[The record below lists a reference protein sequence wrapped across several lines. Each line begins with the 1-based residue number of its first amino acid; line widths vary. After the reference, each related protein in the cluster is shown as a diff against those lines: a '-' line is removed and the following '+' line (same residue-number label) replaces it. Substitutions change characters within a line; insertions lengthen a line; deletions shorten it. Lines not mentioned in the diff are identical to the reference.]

1 MLRFSGALLLLG
13 SLLFLAP
20 LSSPVVVDVFGAS
33 DPQTRAEFI
42 ANSPTA
48 WDFVHGLLLVG
59 SVVAGLGLVL
69 FANQLQRYGKDGT
82 TSLVGYLSATA
93 GVLGAVL
100 WVVISLSR
108 ITREPDVV
116 AANMNSAGWHFAGFA
131 VLTSIAIVLAGFAI
145 LRSAYPKWLGWAE
158 LALGGLILIVYLIMG
173 DMLPAVF
180 YFPLLLLGI
189 VLLFVTPRQQT
200 APFAS

>member
-20 LSSPVVVDVFGAS
+20 LASPVVVDVFGAS
-33 DPQTRAEFI
+33 DPQARAEFI
-42 ANSPTA
+42 ANSSTA
-48 WDFVHGLLLVG
+48 WDVVHVLLLVG
-59 SVVAGLGLVL
+59 SIVAGLGLVL
-69 FANQLQRYGKDGT
+69 LANQLQRYGKDGT

-116 AANMNSAGWHFAGFA
+116 AANMNSA
-131 VLTSIAIVLAGFAI
+131 
-145 LRSAYPKWLGWAE
+145 
-158 LALGGLILIVYLIMG
+158 
-173 DMLPAVF
+173 
-180 YFPLLLLGI
+180 
-189 VLLFVTPRQQT
+189 
-200 APFAS
+200 